1 MHFHIVLVKV
11 DILLWSSCRWNV
23 CFQYGL
29 MMSKC
34 RGRKCSY
41 KWMQIAPMQI
51 AMMQNPPSF
60 CKNRANSNEI
70 ALSLLF
76 LSQQGPILFGFL
88 LAKSQW
94 LRNALPIKAQFA
106 HYYLLACQH
115 IRLAHSKELPFFV
128 LPLLR
133 NEFAKPLKGAQT
145 LPLTFLTSNIKVFY
159 GGTRFSLRVSLPV

>member
-1 MHFHIVLVKV
+1 MRGKV
-11 DILLWSSCRWNV
+11 DILLWSSCQWNV

-29 MMSKC
+29 MMSIC

-106 HYYLLACQH
+106 HHYLLACQH
-115 IRLAHSKELPFFV
+115 IRLAHSKELPFFCAAITY
-128 LPLLR
+128 L
-133 NEFAKPLKGAQT
+133 GM
-145 LPLTFLTSNIKVFY
+145 
-159 GGTRFSLRVSLPV
+159 SLPNHWKVRKHYHKHWKGCSTKILENQNKSDWMH